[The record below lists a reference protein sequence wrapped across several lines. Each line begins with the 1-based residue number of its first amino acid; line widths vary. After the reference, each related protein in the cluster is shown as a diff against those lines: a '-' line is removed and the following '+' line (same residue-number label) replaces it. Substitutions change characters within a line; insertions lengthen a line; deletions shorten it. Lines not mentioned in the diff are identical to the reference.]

1 MSKTKKFLT
10 CDGNQ
15 AAAHISYM
23 FSEVAA
29 IYPITPSS
37 TMAEYV
43 DDWSAAGRKN
53 IFGETVLVQE
63 MQSEGGAAGAV
74 HGSLQAGALTSTY
87 TASQGL
93 LLMIPNMYKI
103 AGELLPC
110 VFHVSART
118 IASHALSIFGDHQDV
133 MSARQ
138 TGFAMFCSGSVQEV
152 MDLSAVSHLSTIKGR
167 VPFINFFDGFRTSH
181 EIQKIEM
188 LEEADLA
195 PLIDQQALAEFRQR
209 ALNPEAPVAR
219 GMAENPDVFFQHRE
233 ASNVYYDRIPGIVE
247 EYINEI
253 NKITGRNYG
262 LFDYY
267 GDPEA
272 DRVII
277 AMGSVTECIK
287 ETIDLLRAKGEKV
300 GVVCVHLY
308 RPFSAKHFLAA
319 VPATAKRIAVLDR
332 TKEPGANG
340 EPLYLDVKDCFY
352 GKENAPVIVG
362 GRYGLSS
369 KDTTPAQILEVFENL
384 ALNEP
389 KNHFTIGIV
398 DDVTFHSL
406 PVKEEINAGDEGMFQ
421 AKFYGLGA
429 DGTVGANKNSV
440 KIIGD
445 NTNKYCQAYFSYD
458 SKKSGGFTCSHLRFG
473 DTPIRSTYLVNTP
486 NFVACHVQAYLHMY
500 DVLRGLQ
507 PNGTFLLNTIWDGE
521 ELAKNLPNKVKRY
534 LAKNNITCYYINAT
548 KIAQEIG
555 LGNRTNTI
563 LQSAFFRITEVIP
576 VDLAIEQMKKF
587 IQKSYGKKGENI
599 VNMNYSAVDRG
610 NEYHKLDVDAAW
622 AELADDEAV
631 ASNAPEFIT
640 NVVHKINAQDGDLLP
655 VSTFAD
661 RADGTWQQ
669 GTAAYEK
676 RGVAAFVPEWNP
688 ENCIQCNKCA
698 YVCPHATIRPFVL
711 TPEEAEKAP
720 FGEDHSIPAIGKTMT
735 GMRFVQQVD
744 VLDCLGCG
752 NCVDVCP
759 GKKGNKALAMVSEE
773 SQLPQ
778 QENWDWLVANVSNKA
793 DLVDITLNAKNS
805 QFAQP
810 LFEFSGACSGCG
822 ETPYLKLITQLYGD
836 RQMVANA
843 TGCSSIYSGSVP
855 STPYT
860 TNSKGHG
867 PAWANS
873 LFEDFCEFG
882 LGMYIGYEKMR
893 ARVEELA
900 QKIAACECGN
910 EELKNAAKLWFENR
924 DDAKLSQLYGGK
936 LVEEAKKV
944 ASECSDCAAVVN
956 LAHYLTKRSQWIIGG
971 DGASYDIG
979 FGGLDHVIASGKNVN
994 ILVLDTEVYSN
1005 TGGQSSKS
1013 TPIGAIAKFAAAG
1026 KRIRKKDLGLI
1037 ATTYGYVYVAQ
1048 IAMGADNAQTLKA
1061 IREAEAYDG
1070 PSLIIAYAPCI
1081 NHGIKKGM
1089 GKTQEEERQAVECG
1103 YWQLWRYNPALEA
1116 EGKNPFMLDSKEPD
1130 WEKFDDFLKGEVR
1143 FASLAKMFPQD
1154 ADELFAAAKSNAKW
1168 RYNNYKRLS
1177 QQSWGVDPE
1186 LTPEEVAL
1194 RK

>member
-1 MSKTKKFLT
+1 MAKTKKFLT

-74 HGSLQAGALTSTY
+74 HGSLQSGALTTTY

-118 IASHALSIFGDHQDV
+118 LASHALSIFGDHQDV

-138 TGFAMFCSGSVQEV
+138 TGFALFCEGSVQEV
-152 MDLSAVSHLSTIKGR
+152 MDLAAVAHLSSIKGR

-181 EIQKIEM
+181 EIQKIEA
-188 LEEADLA
+188 LSEEELA
-195 PLIDQQALAEFRQR
+195 PLVDQEALADFRKR
-209 ALNPEAPVAR
+209 ALNPDAPVAR

-233 ASNVYYDRIPGIVE
+233 ACNSYYNALPEIVE
-247 EYINEI
+247 GYIKEI

-272 DRVII
+272 ERVII

-287 ETIDLLRAKGEKV
+287 ETIDHLREKGEKV
-300 GVVCVHLY
+300 GLVSVHLY
-308 RPFSAKHFLAA
+308 RPFSAKHFLSA
-319 VPATAKRIAVLDR
+319 VPASAKRIAVLDR

-352 GKENAPVIVG
+352 GKENAPLIVG

-384 ALNEP
+384 TLPEP

-398 DDVTFHSL
+398 DDVTFYSL
-406 PVKEEINAGDEGMFQ
+406 PQRAEVNVAEPGLFQ

-440 KIIGD
+440 KIIGE
-445 NTNKYCQAYFSYD
+445 NTDKYCQAYFEYD

-473 DTPIRSTYLVNTP
+473 DNPIRSTYFVNTP

-507 PNGTFLLNTIWDGE
+507 SKGTFLLNTIWEGE

-534 LAKNNITCYYINAT
+534 LAQNDITLYYINAS

-587 IQKSYGKKGENI
+587 IVKSYGKKGENI
-599 VNMNYSAVDRG
+599 VNMNYAAVDRG
-610 NEYHKLDVDAAW
+610 GEYAKLDIDPAW
-622 AELADDEAV
+622 ANLEDDAVVADNV
-631 ASNAPEFIT
+631 PEFIS
-640 NVVHKINAQDGDLLP
+640 NVVRPINAQDGYGLP
-655 VSTFAD
+655 VSTFVD
-661 RADGTWQQ
+661 NADGTWEQ

-698 YVCPHATIRPFVL
+698 FVCPHAAIRPFL
-711 TPEEAEKAP
+711 LNAEEMAKAP
-720 FGEDHSIPAIGKTMT
+720 FGEEHTIPAIGKTLT
-735 GMRFVQQVD
+735 GLRFVQQVD

-759 GKKGNKALAMVSEE
+759 GKKGNKALEMKHTE
-773 SQLPQ
+773 SQLDQ
-778 QENWDWLVANVSNKA
+778 DKNWEYCVKEVSNKK
-793 DLVDITLNAKNS
+793 DLVDVKLNAKNS

-822 ETPYLKLITQLYGD
+822 ETPYVKLITQLYGD
-836 RQMVANA
+836 RQQVANA

-860 TNSKGHG
+860 TDEKGHG

-893 ARVEELA
+893 ARVEELVKKSLTCDCCSA
-900 QKIAACECGN
+900 
-910 EELKNAAKLWFENR
+910 ELKAAAQNWLDNKDNGDETRKYAETL
-924 DDAKLSQLYGGK
+924 A
-936 LVEEAKKV
+936 EEAKK
-944 ASECSDCAAVVN
+944 CDCDICKGIVE
-956 LAHYLTKRSQWIIGG
+956 LEHYLTKRSQWIIGG

-1026 KRIRKKDLGLI
+1026 KRIRKKDLGMI

-1048 IAMGADNAQTLKA
+1048 VAMGADNAQTLKA

-1070 PSLIIAYAPCI
+1070 PSLIIAYSPCI

-1089 GKTQEEERQAVECG
+1089 GKSQEEEKEAVECG
-1103 YWQLWRYNPALEA
+1103 YWHLWRYNPALEE
-1116 EGKNPFMLDSKEPD
+1116 EGKNPFTLDSKEPD
-1130 WEKFDDFLKGEVR
+1130 WSKFEDYLKGEVR
-1143 FASLAKMFPQD
+1143 FASLVKMYPEQ
-1154 ADELFAAAKSNAKW
+1154 AQELFEACKANAMW
-1168 RYNNYKRLS
+1168 RYNNYKRLAA
-1177 QQSWGVDPE
+1177 QDWGKDPE
-1186 LTPEEVAL
+1186 LTPEEIAL